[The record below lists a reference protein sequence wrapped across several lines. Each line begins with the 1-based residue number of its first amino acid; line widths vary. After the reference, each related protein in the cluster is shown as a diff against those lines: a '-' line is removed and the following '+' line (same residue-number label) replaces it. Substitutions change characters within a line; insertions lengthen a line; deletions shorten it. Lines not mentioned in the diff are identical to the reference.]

1 MRFSFTKMHGAGN
14 DFIFAD
20 DSARLWSTDA
30 ERIRKI
36 CDRHRGI
43 GADGVILLRKE
54 KDGDPIRMDYYNSD
68 GSPASLCGNG
78 LRCAA
83 SFAFRNGL
91 SGGKKQMSFLSGG
104 NLLQAEIMDESGE
117 TARVEILC
125 TEPFRP
131 YELSSDETVY
141 KGGAGVPHAI
151 KIVPELKLEHLDV
164 DGEGR
169 RLRFHEAFRPEGTN
183 ADFISLPADPGAP
196 VVIRTYERGVE
207 AETLACGTG
216 CAATGMVLH
225 LFFGFPEKVS
235 LLCRGGDRI
244 GIEILKEQGNL
255 KGVFLTGPAKTVFT
269 GEIQA

>member
-1 MRFSFTKMHGAGN
+1 MNFSFTKMHGAGN

-20 DSARLWSTDA
+20 DSARLWNTDA
-30 ERIRKI
+30 ESIRKI

-43 GADGVILLRKE
+43 GADGLILLRRE
-54 KDGDPIRMDYYNSD
+54 KDGDPIRMNYYNRD

-91 SGGKKQMSFLSGG
+91 TGGKKQMSFLSGG
-104 NLLQAEIMDESGE
+104 NLLQAEIMDENGE
-117 TARVEILC
+117 TARVEIVC
-125 TEPFRP
+125 TEPFRA
-131 YELSSDETVY
+131 YELSPGETVY
-141 KGGAGVPHAI
+141 KGGAGVPHAV
-151 KIVPELKLEHLDV
+151 KIVPEWKLEHLDV

-169 RLRFHEAFRPEGTN
+169 RLRLHERFQPEGAN
-183 ADFISLPADPGAP
+183 VNFISLPVDQGMP
-196 VVIRTYERGVE
+196 VLIRTYERGVE

-216 CAATGMVLH
+216 CASAGMVLH
-225 LFFGFPEKVS
+225 SFFGFPEKVS

-244 GIEILKEQGNL
+244 GIEISKEQGNL

-269 GEIQA
+269 GEIQS

>member
-20 DSARLWSTDA
+20 DSARFWHTDA
-30 ERIRKI
+30 ENIRKI

-43 GADGVILLRKE
+43 GADGLILLRKE
-54 KDGDPIRMDYYNSD
+54 KGDGPIQMDYYNSD

-91 SGGKKQMSFLSGG
+91 SDGKKQMSFLSGG
-104 NLLQAEIMDESGE
+104 NLLHAEIVDDEGE

-131 YELSSDETVY
+131 YELSEEETVY
-141 KGGAGVPHAI
+141 KGGAGVPHAV
-151 KIVPELKLEHLDV
+151 KVVPELKLEHLDV
-164 DGEGR
+164 DAEGK
-169 RLRFHEAFRPEGTN
+169 RLRFHEKFGEAGANT
-183 ADFISLPADPGAP
+183 DFISLPDEAGAP
-196 VVIRTYERGVE
+196 VLIRTYERGVE

-216 CAATGMVLH
+216 CASAGMVLH
-225 LFFGFPEKVS
+225 QFFGFPEKVS

-244 GIEILKEQGNL
+244 GIEILKEEGNL